1 MISPLNCLGGS
12 GRITSRAR
20 TRLVPSILAIVLCLG
35 AATEASAQTVVF
47 DWNPNYPG
55 IGNGLGSG
63 SMTINLVPTVADPA
77 NFTNVAGSITAL
89 TYTWTGG
96 NGTTISL
103 GDVTAGLPTS
113 FSAGGGYLI
122 TGFLLSQ
129 VSANLIFSLANS
141 AGLPGLPG
149 PGSNNISFPV
159 PAEVNSGVWQLQPV
173 PVPAAVWLLGSALA
187 GLGFLRRRRG

>member
-1 MISPLNCLGGS
+1 MHTPLNRLGGL

-20 TRLVPSILAIVLCLG
+20 ARLVSPILAIVLCLG
-35 AATEASAQTVVF
+35 AATDARAQTVIF
-47 DWNPNYPG
+47 DWNPDYPG

-63 SMTINLVPTVADPA
+63 SITIDLVPTVADPA
-77 NFTNVAGSITAL
+77 NFTSVAGSITAL

-96 NGTTISL
+96 NGTTIGL
-103 GDVTAGLPTS
+103 ADVTAGLPSS

-129 VSANLIFSLANS
+129 VSTNLVFSLANS

-149 PGSNNISFPV
+149 PGSNNISFPGT
-159 PAEVNSGVWQLQPV
+159 AEINSGVWQARPV

-187 GLGFLRRRRG
+187 GLGLLRRRG

>member
-1 MISPLNCLGGS
+1 MNSALNRLGGL

-20 TRLVPSILAIVLCLG
+20 ARLVSFVAAIVLCLG
-35 AATEASAQTVVF
+35 AATEAGAQTVIF
-47 DWNPNYPG
+47 DWNPSYPG

-63 SMTINLVPTVADPA
+63 SMTIDLVPNVADPA
-77 NFTNVAGSITAL
+77 NFSNAAGTITAL

-103 GDVTAGLPTS
+103 SDVTSPLPTS

-187 GLGFLRRRRG
+187 ALGFLRRRG

>member
-1 MISPLNCLGGS
+1 MHSPFDWLGGL

-35 AATEASAQTVVF
+35 AVTDARAQTVIF

-63 SMTINLVPTVADPA
+63 SITINLVPTVADPA
-77 NFTNVAGSITAL
+77 NFSNVAGSITAL
-89 TYTWTGG
+89 TYTWGG

-103 GDVTAGLPTS
+103 ADVTSPLPTS

-129 VSANLIFSLANS
+129 VSQNLIFSLANS

-149 PGSNNISFPV
+149 PGSNNISLPV
-159 PAEVNSGVWQLQPV
+159 PAEVNAGVWQLQPV

-187 GLGFLRRRRG
+187 GLGFLRRRG